1 MSQANQSKPALWL
14 NGSGGN
20 LITKPL
26 RMNKKLKELKKFLIF
41 EGISWLERW
50 GNDRVIYVNDTFD
63 NEGLVF
69 TDSEIEFVVDWIYS
83 RTGGY

>member
-1 MSQANQSKPALWL
+1 MNQANQPKPALWL
-14 NGSGGN
+14 NESGGN

>member
-1 MSQANQSKPALWL
+1 MSNPAIRL

-20 LITKPL
+20 LITTPL
-26 RMNKKLKELKKFLIF
+26 RMNKKLKQLKNFLIF

-50 GNDRVIYVNDTFD
+50 GNDRVIYVNDTFH

-69 TDSEIEFVVDWIYS
+69 TELEIQFVVDWIYC